1 VKDRAGT
8 WRLVAAAVA
17 VVAFVLVL
25 LSTPAPRLRHTSALN
40 ALFDSRWLLAGA
52 RLVVAVAILYV
63 LASIAV
69 RVWHQQWV
77 RSAGSIETDA
87 SAARVSDDRE
97 ELKRQLDASKETIEE
112 LQARLQDSVAARAEL
127 LATLE
132 PGARCTPPEQEEVDP
147 RDA

>member
-1 VKDRAGT
+1 VERRAGT
-8 WRLVAAAVA
+8 WRLAAGVVG

-25 LSTPAPRLRHTSALN
+25 LATPAPGLRHTSALN

-52 RLVVAVAILYV
+52 RLVVAVAMLYL

-69 RVWHQQWV
+69 RVWHRQWV

-97 ELKRQLDASKETIEE
+97 DLMRQLDASKETIDV
-112 LQARLQDSVAARAEL
+112 LQSRLEDSVAARAEL

-132 PGARCTPPEQEEVDP
+132 ARSRRP
-147 RDA
+147 DAGEGGGPS